1 MRLLVSGVR
10 KNARRLATWLTFGLL
25 TVLLALILI
34 VVGASGGGAVGS
46 GAQPSTLTLVTFPG
60 AYDSILSFILGLGGL
75 LAVIYG
81 AAIAGSEWT
90 WGTLKNAIARG
101 ESRSRYILV
110 SFASVAIVIA
120 VGVLIAFVVG
130 VVAALLGATLA
141 HVSTSGLTDGATL
154 ARLPATFVKGWF
166 AIIEEGALGFAIATV
181 ARSQLAGIGVG
192 IALYFGEAFGA
203 FFLPNIIK
211 YLPFNVATAV
221 VASDSTTGGGGFG
234 GGGAPTAILDPNS
247 ALVLVTV
254 WLIGSLVVAALF
266 TERAEITA

>member
-120 VGVLIAFVVG
+120 
-130 VVAALLGATLA
+130 
-141 HVSTSGLTDGATL
+141 
-154 ARLPATFVKGWF
+154 
-166 AIIEEGALGFAIATV
+166 
-181 ARSQLAGIGVG
+181 
-192 IALYFGEAFGA
+192 LYFGEAFGA